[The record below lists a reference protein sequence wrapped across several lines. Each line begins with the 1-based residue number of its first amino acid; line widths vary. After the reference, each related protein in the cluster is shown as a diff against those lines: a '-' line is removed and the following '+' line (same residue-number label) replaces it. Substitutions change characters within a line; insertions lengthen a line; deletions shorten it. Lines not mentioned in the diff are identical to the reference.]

1 MELKQAQHQ
10 NVVLELKKMLQQV
23 ITVHLQ
29 NFSDSTPLMTSYSLK
44 ANNNSCTHT
53 HVNFDI

>member
-10 NVVLELKKMLQQV
+10 NVVLELKTMLQQV

-29 NFSDSTPLMTSYSLK
+29 NFTDSTLLMISYS
-44 ANNNSCTHT
+44 
-53 HVNFDI
+53 